1 MFLRIIYELFPEDYD
16 VIVWIPRVLILSLES
31 FQCIDLVPKFL
42 MLLRAPTPSRTVFV
56 FIFLLW
62 VILIAT
68 MQVMSATR
76 ADTYTNE
83 LKNTKDRQS
92 ETTSESSMIWSLK
105 TSHKVLES

>member
-62 VILIAT
+62 VILMAKSLLLLLLLLLFIT
-68 MQVMSATR
+68 IITIIIIIIIIIIIYYWHKLCEISIW
-76 ADTYTNE
+76 
-83 LKNTKDRQS
+83 NTL
-92 ETTSESSMIWSLK
+92 T
-105 TSHKVLES
+105 

>member
-42 MLLRAPTPSRTVFV
+42 MMLRAPTPSRTVFV

-62 VILIAT
+62 VILMAKSLLLLLLLLLFIT
-68 MQVMSATR
+68 IITIIIIIIIIIIFIIDISFVKSV
-76 ADTYTNE
+76 
-83 LKNTKDRQS
+83 S
-92 ETTSESSMIWSLK
+92 ETP
-105 TSHKVLES
+105 

>member
-42 MLLRAPTPSRTVFV
+42 MMLRTPTPSRTVFV

-62 VILIAT
+62 VILIAKSLLLLLLLFIT
-68 MQVMSATR
+68 IITIIIIIIIIIIFIIDISFVKSA
-76 ADTYTNE
+76 
-83 LKNTKDRQS
+83 S
-92 ETTSESSMIWSLK
+92 ETP
-105 TSHKVLES
+105 

>member
-42 MLLRAPTPSRTVFV
+42 MMLRAPTPSRTVFV

-62 VILIAT
+62 VILIAKSLLSLLLLLLLLFIT
-68 MQVMSATR
+68 IITIIIIIIIIIIFIIDISFVKSA
-76 ADTYTNE
+76 
-83 LKNTKDRQS
+83 S
-92 ETTSESSMIWSLK
+92 ETP
-105 TSHKVLES
+105 

>member
-42 MLLRAPTPSRTVFV
+42 MMLRAPTPSRTVFV

-62 VILIAT
+62 VILMAKSLLLLLLLLLFIT
-68 MQVMSATR
+68 IITIIIIIIIIIIFIIDISFVKSA
-76 ADTYTNE
+76 
-83 LKNTKDRQS
+83 S
-92 ETTSESSMIWSLK
+92 ETP
-105 TSHKVLES
+105 

>member
-42 MLLRAPTPSRTVFV
+42 MMLRAPTPSRTVFV

-62 VILIAT
+62 VILMAKSLLLLLLLLLFIT
-68 MQVMSATR
+68 IITIIIIIIIIIIFIIDIIFVKSA
-76 ADTYTNE
+76 
-83 LKNTKDRQS
+83 S
-92 ETTSESSMIWSLK
+92 ETP
-105 TSHKVLES
+105 

>member
-1 MFLRIIYELFPEDYD
+1 MLNLK
-16 VIVWIPRVLILSLES
+16 LKLS
-31 FQCIDLVPKFL
+31 
-42 MLLRAPTPSRTVFV
+42 
-56 FIFLLW
+56 LLW
-62 VILIAT
+62 VNNAWCILSSVACV

-105 TSHKVLES
+105 TSHEVLEILS

>member
-1 MFLRIIYELFPEDYD
+1 MKLNEVLVYVRSFRVFDIPNASLR
-16 VIVWIPRVLILSLES
+16 WCILSS
-31 FQCIDLVPKFL
+31 VACV
-42 MLLRAPTPSRTVFV
+42 
-56 FIFLLW
+56 
-62 VILIAT
+62 